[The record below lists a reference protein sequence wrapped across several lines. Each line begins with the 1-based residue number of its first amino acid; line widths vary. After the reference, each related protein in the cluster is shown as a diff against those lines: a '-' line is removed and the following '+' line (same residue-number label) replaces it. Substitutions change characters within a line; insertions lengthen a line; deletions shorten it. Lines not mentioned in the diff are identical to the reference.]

1 MVTTATSLTI
11 KWCHRLVHAFSNHKE
26 LALVGIR
33 RQGNLTQTVATLWAM
48 ELTVRKLR
56 VNTEYELL
64 FDVLTY
70 ENPRADSLVTRIL
83 TKYIR
88 MKYYCKNIS
97 GLASKAP

>member
-1 MVTTATSLTI
+1 MVTAATSLTI
-11 KWCHRLVHAFSNHKE
+11 KWCHRLVYAFSAHKE

-33 RQGNLTQTVATLWAM
+33 RQGNLTQTVASLWAM

-56 VNTEYELL
+56 VNTEHELL
-64 FDVLTY
+64 FGVLTY

-88 MKYYCKNIS
+88 TKYYCKNIS